1 MSLLDDPE
9 TIHENVILDLT
20 YKFTN
25 YSSEYIRQLY
35 NQKRNELEEQ
45 ALIKDFI
52 HVLITKQIKEELNG

>member
-52 HVLITKQIKEELNG
+52 HVLILKQIKEELNG